1 MSHMSGR
8 QGDAMSSATMTI
20 RLDSS
25 EKTLISDYA
34 KTFGTSV
41 SDFMRRCALEK
52 IEDDLDLRAW
62 REAKA
67 EFDADPV
74 TISAADVAKKYL

>member
-1 MSHMSGR
+1 
-8 QGDAMSSATMTI
+8 MSSATMTI

-25 EKTLISDYA
+25 EKQLISDYA

-41 SDFMRRCALEK
+41 SEFMRRCALDR
-52 IEDDLDLRAW
+52 IEDELDLKAW
-62 REAKA
+62 NEAKA

-74 TISAADVAKKYL
+74 TISAADIAKKYL